1 MAREKVLCGKE
12 EIIRAAVRIVDSEG
26 MEALSARRIS
36 KELGVSAMTIY
47 NYVENLAEVK
57 KYVLSDGFDRLYD
70 SISHA
75 LNELRGQVDKVKF
88 CKTIAMQ
95 VFQFASENR
104 NIFIFMFFEGRSQFR
119 EDAEIRPFYNFIA
132 KLTKR
137 SKATQKDWAENAK
150 AYVLLE
156 SYVIYEAYQACAG
169 LSEVTKEQFSS
180 MIDFLLEKCVT
191 KERQST

>member
-70 SISHA
+70 SIYHA

-88 CKTIAMQ
+88 CKVNVDEQPNLASMFGIDSIPTLAVVQDRHTLTGMVGVHDKADIKAM
-95 VFQFASENR
+95 
-104 NIFIFMFFEGRSQFR
+104 
-119 EDAEIRPFYNFIA
+119 
-132 KLTKR
+132 
-137 SKATQKDWAENAK
+137 
-150 AYVLLE
+150 
-156 SYVIYEAYQACAG
+156 
-169 LSEVTKEQFSS
+169 
-180 MIDFLLEKCVT
+180 LEKC
-191 KERQST
+191 KA

>member
-1 MAREKVLCGKE
+1 MAREKVLCGRE
-12 EIIRAAVRIVDSEG
+12 EIIRAAVRIVDAEG

-47 NYVENLAEVK
+47 NYAAHPGEVK

-70 SISHA
+70 SIYHA
-75 LNELRGQVDKVKF
+75 LNELRDQVDKFTF

-95 VFQFASENR
+95 VFEFAKTNR
-104 NIFIFMFFEGRSQFR
+104 NIFAFMFFEGRTQFL
-119 EDAEIRPFYNFIA
+119 DDPEIRPFYNFIT

-137 SKATQKDWAENAK
+137 SKATQKDWAENQK

-156 SYVIYEAYQACAG
+156 SYVIYESYQVCTG
-169 LSEVTKEQFSS
+169 VSDLSREQYAT
-180 MIDFLLEKCVT
+180 MIDFLLERCLG
-191 KERQST
+191 

>member
-70 SISHA
+70 SIYHA

-132 KLTKR
+132 KLSKR
-137 SKATQKDWAENAK
+137 SKATQR
-150 AYVLLE
+150 
-156 SYVIYEAYQACAG
+156 IG
-169 LSEVTKEQFSS
+169 LKTPRPMFCWSLTSS
-180 MIDFLLEKCVT
+180 MRPIRPARACPRSQKSSFP
-191 KERQST
+191 R

>member
-70 SISHA
+70 SIYHA

-88 CKTIAMQ
+88 CKTIAMREQ
-95 VFQFASENR
+95 EYFHFHVLRGAQPVPG
-104 NIFIFMFFEGRSQFR
+104 GR
-119 EDAEIRPFYNFIA
+119 
-132 KLTKR
+132 
-137 SKATQKDWAENAK
+137 
-150 AYVLLE
+150 
-156 SYVIYEAYQACAG
+156 
-169 LSEVTKEQFSS
+169 
-180 MIDFLLEKCVT
+180 
-191 KERQST
+191 

>member
-47 NYVENLAEVK
+47 NYVENFAEVK

-70 SISHA
+70 SIYHA

-88 CKTIAMQ
+88 CKVNVDEQPNLASMFGIDSIPTLAVVQDRHTLTGMVGVHDKADIKAM
-95 VFQFASENR
+95 
-104 NIFIFMFFEGRSQFR
+104 
-119 EDAEIRPFYNFIA
+119 
-132 KLTKR
+132 
-137 SKATQKDWAENAK
+137 
-150 AYVLLE
+150 
-156 SYVIYEAYQACAG
+156 
-169 LSEVTKEQFSS
+169 
-180 MIDFLLEKCVT
+180 LEKC
-191 KERQST
+191 KA

>member
-1 MAREKVLCGKE
+1 M
-12 EIIRAAVRIVDSEG
+12 
-26 MEALSARRIS
+26 
-36 KELGVSAMTIY
+36 
-47 NYVENLAEVK
+47 
-57 KYVLSDGFDRLYD
+57 
-70 SISHA
+70 
-75 LNELRGQVDKVKF
+75 DKVKF

-95 VFQFASENR
+95 VFQFAGENR